1 MAQAQMIEVTTEE
14 VTRRLL
20 ENLPSQKL
28 RVFVEPEE
36 TDLGVNMPAPPNTV
50 RDKAHLIALL
60 REGLN
65 SPTQKVTE
73 ESWERKRKEVRRRHA
88 ARQQ

>member
-1 MAQAQMIEVTTEE
+1 MAQAQMIEGTTEE

-20 ENLPSQKL
+20 ETFPSQNL

-36 TDLGVNMPAPPNTV
+36 TDLGVNLPDPTNTV
-50 RDKAHLIALL
+50 RDRAHLVELL

-65 SPTQKVTE
+65 SPTQEVTE
-73 ESWERKRKEVRRRHA
+73 ESWERKREEVRRRHA
-88 ARQQ
+88 ARQP